1 MTDQGRGFD
10 TFTEGVIASWGTPDF
25 GFDDLVAGITALYE
39 ARLEFPA
46 AWPQH
51 RQYAFVTAHANA
63 AATELA
69 ALLDGLTDTVIERY
83 GRENYRLPDAQTLSE
98 LIRAERSAALDDVE
112 LSASHDLP
120 DEVVR
125 AAAADPG
132 RGVASM
138 TACGPGQRPPTTTV
152 HFQRRR
158 GRGRP

>member
-1 MTDQGRGFD
+1 MTGRERGFD

-25 GFDDLVAGITALYE
+25 GFDELVAGITALYQ

-51 RQYAFVTAHANA
+51 RQDAFLTAHANA

-69 ALLDGLTDTVIERY
+69 TLLDDLTDTVIERY
-83 GRENYRLPDAQTLSE
+83 GRDNYCLPDARTLSE
-98 LIRAERSAALDDVE
+98 LITAERSAALDDIE
-112 LSASHDLP
+112 LSATYDLP
-120 DEVVR
+120 DEVAR

-132 RGVASM
+132 RGAASM

-152 HFQRRR
+152 HLHRCH
-158 GRGRP
+158 GRERP